1 MSRIKIIENIH
12 IKFIQI
18 LGVTADNAS
27 NNDKMIERLAELID
41 NFPGTANQ
49 TRCFTHILNLV
60 AKSVLCQFEALKAK
74 GIDSI
79 NDAIKELVA
88 VSDELEDEG
97 DDMAVDEEGEEDGDN
112 EGDDNDDDGLP
123 EEREGMSQEQLA
135 ELEASVQ
142 PIQLVLTK
150 V

>member
-1 MSRIKIIENIH
+1 MSRLKIIENIH

-18 LGVTADNAS
+18 LGVTADNAL
-27 NNDKMIERLAELID
+27 NNDKMIERLAESIN

-60 AKSVLCQFEALKAK
+60 AKSVLHQFEAPKAK
-74 GIDSI
+74 RVDSI
-79 NDAIKELVA
+79 NDAMKGLAA

-97 DDMAVDEEGEEDGDN
+97 DDVVVDEEADEDGDN
-112 EGDDNDDDGLP
+112 EGDNDDDDGLP

-142 PIQLVLTK
+142 PI
-150 V
+150 

>member
-1 MSRIKIIENIH
+1 M
-12 IKFIQI
+12 
-18 LGVTADNAS
+18 
-27 NNDKMIERLAELID
+27 
-41 NFPGTANQ
+41 
-49 TRCFTHILNLV
+49 
-60 AKSVLCQFEALKAK
+60 
-74 GIDSI
+74 
-79 NDAIKELVA
+79 
-88 VSDELEDEG
+88 SDELEDEG

-142 PIQLVLTK
+142 PIRLVLTK